1 MARVLSGVTVLFV
14 EDHDDTRDAI
24 ARELT
29 AEGARVLTAE
39 SAQVGLLLVER
50 EKPDL
55 LLVDLGMPEVDGYA
69 FLRAVRR
76 LPASMGGQAPA
87 VALTAHNLPQDKRKS
102 LLHGFR
108 LHLAKPITGERLAQ
122 VLAGLLA
129 LADGH

>member
-14 EDHDDTRDAI
+14 EDHDDTRDAV

-50 EKPDL
+50 ERPDV
-55 LLVDLGMPEVDGYA
+55 LLVDLEMPEVDGYA

-87 VALTAHNLPQDKRKS
+87 VAFTAHNLPQDKRKS

-108 LHLAKPITGERLAQ
+108 LHLAKPMTGERLSQ

>member
-1 MARVLSGVTVLFV
+1 MLSGVTVLFV

-24 ARELT
+24 ARELR

-50 EKPDL
+50 EKPDV
-55 LLVDLGMPEVDGYA
+55 LLVDLEMPEVDGYA

-76 LPASMGGQAPA
+76 LPGSMGGQAPA
-87 VALTAHNLPQDKRKS
+87 VAFTAHNLPQDKRKS

-108 LHLAKPITGERLAQ
+108 LHLAKPMTGERLAQ

-129 LADGH
+129 LADGR